1 MRSRPRLRAPGL
13 SSAARWTCDALRPAT
28 SSMRRVSSSQ
38 RWTCSVLR
46 RSEALDPFVPLL
58 VRDVS
63 VVGVVV
69 ALEGMVVVVAL
80 DGVTALV
87 ALTGVVAVVALAGV
101 VAVVALARVGTPARL
116 GMPAELSGLSL
127 PFVPAALPVVG
138 HAGSTGCVLD
148 VVMDAR
154 ACADE
159 ANTISAA
166 TPATV
171 ILFIVQPRMDD
182 VPA

>member
-1 MRSRPRLRAPGL
+1 MRSSPRLRAPAL
-13 SSAARWTCDALRPAT
+13 SSAARCTCGALRPAT

-38 RWTCSVLR
+38 RSTCSLLR
-46 RSEALDPFVPLL
+46 RSEALDPFVPL
-58 VRDVS
+58 VARDVP

-80 DGVTALV
+80 DGVTA
-87 ALTGVVAVVALAGV
+87 VVTLAGV
-101 VAVVALARVGTPARL
+101 VTVVALARVGTPARL
-116 GMPAELSGLSL
+116 GMPAEFSGLSL
-127 PFVPAALPVVG
+127 PFVPAVLPVVG
-138 HAGSTGCVLD
+138 HTGSTGCGLD
-148 VVMDAR
+148 KLMDAG

-171 ILFIVQPRMDD
+171 ILFIVRPRMDD
-182 VPA
+182 VPT